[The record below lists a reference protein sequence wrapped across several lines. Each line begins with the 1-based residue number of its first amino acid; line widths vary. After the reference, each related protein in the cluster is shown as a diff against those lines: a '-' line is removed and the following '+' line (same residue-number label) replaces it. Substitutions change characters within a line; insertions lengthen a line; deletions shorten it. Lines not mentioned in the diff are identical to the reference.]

1 MAKQQAKERQKLL
14 QQRTLIKQRS
24 ESRRA
29 QSMSSLDEKARKQRR
44 ATDSPTGVG
53 SFKNSFSDA
62 PGAHPLAQTLA
73 RRSEQKIPR
82 LVSTMETLFRLHDE
96 SMREL
101 ADSKVSNGKGLWFLK
116 NLKKPH

>member
-1 MAKQQAKERQKLL
+1 
-14 QQRTLIKQRS
+14 
-24 ESRRA
+24 
-29 QSMSSLDEKARKQRR
+29 MSSLDEKARKQRR

-73 RRSEQKIPR
+73 RRYEQKIPR